1 MVMLKEGSNGSGG
14 ALDAGERLRASG
26 IPLALIGV
34 GLAWLLAS
42 ESGSKKPAPEAAEG
56 GAGEVL
62 PAPGA
67 EASANGADENG
78 AAESGLKT
86 MARNAGERIADY
98 AGIAGEGAS
107 RAGGEVL
114 AAIERHPFLFGAI
127 GLFSGAALATL
138 LPLGKGEKDAKAPP
152 STSG

>member
-42 ESGSKKPAPEAAEG
+42 ESGSKK
-56 GAGEVL
+56 